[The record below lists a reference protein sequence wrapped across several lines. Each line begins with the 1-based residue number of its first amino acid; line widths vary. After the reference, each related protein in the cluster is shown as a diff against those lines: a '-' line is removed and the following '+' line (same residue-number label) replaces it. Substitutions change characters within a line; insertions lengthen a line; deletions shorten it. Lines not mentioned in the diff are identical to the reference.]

1 MKFTGYSPWDEI
13 TFLNAQDTK
22 YLLSLRT
29 QCLRVGSG
37 AFSLSD
43 DNTHVVHHK
52 NVVAVLST
60 REHIMSKT
68 ESKTLRRIMSKTGLT
83 KDQVMNDR
91 TLRAQVS
98 AAQQKRLMSSQAA
111 AQYAGA
117 APSVLR
123 HVRVVP
129 LADLVR

>member
-13 TFLNAQDTK
+13 AFLNAQDTK

-37 AFSLSD
+37 EFSLTD
-43 DNTHVVHHK
+43 DNTHVVHHR

-60 REHIMSKT
+60 REHIMSKS

-83 KDQVMNDR
+83 KGQVMDNP

-98 AAQQKRLMSSQAA
+98 GAQQKRLMSSWAA
-111 AQYAGA
+111 AQYAEA

-123 HVRVVP
+123 HVRIVP
-129 LADLVR
+129 LAELIR